1 MKKLVSVVILLITL
15 VIAGCDSSTIGDER
29 YNKAK
34 KLILSNL
41 NDPDSYEM
49 EYFKVDKYG
58 TRNAYK
64 IKFRAKNAYNAKVI
78 HYAYVFFD
86 NKGDIKDYS
95 IIFVES
101 DILDGIFENK

>member
-49 EYFKVDKYG
+49 EYFKVGKYN
-58 TRNAYK
+58 RNIYK

-86 NKGDIKDYS
+86 KKGNIEDYS
-95 IIFVES
+95 IYFTEDS
-101 DILDGIFENK
+101 ILDSIIKE